1 MHKRDQ
7 SAASAFTNNEVVSEP
22 ASHGQSCMTGTQ
34 QKWELSSLGTK
45 KEHVVWLEP
54 EPLKTSW
61 KKWPLSFTSKD
72 E

>member
-1 MHKRDQ
+1 
-7 SAASAFTNNEVVSEP
+7 
-22 ASHGQSCMTGTQ
+22 MTGTQ